1 MRSRMNRAYR
11 LSAAGVMALQAQ
23 RSVPGWYRTILAIF
37 QGDTLSDQICDALS
51 AHSKKQVIAWL
62 EQLETLGF
70 IADAASDLTK
80 PTIGVDDLEIDLPSE
95 HRQAA

>member
-1 MRSRMNRAYR
+1 
-11 LSAAGVMALQAQ
+11 
-23 RSVPGWYRTILAIF
+23 
-37 QGDTLSDQICDALS
+37 
-51 AHSKKQVIAWL
+51 VIAWL

-70 IADAASDLTK
+70 IADAASDLAK